1 MSLYIRMMTD
11 VINQIEHNISDQI
24 TLQNLSRQFCLS
36 EFHFSRLFRAIIGK
50 SPKQY
55 ILERKL
61 SLAGIKLKET
71 DISVIDIA
79 YDFGFKYP
87 EVFSRAFRKQFGV
100 SPNVYRKGEYDL
112 QITQKASIVQRDII
126 NHKGLLALKEDYI
139 FIDTFCIS
147 GVKVEVNEYSDD
159 FEDVLKAAGEA
170 FAAKHE
176 HFYSVVNC
184 HGVEDGRYSVFFGKE
199 VLTEGNQNDFEFR
212 TIPGGWYALFNY
224 NGEMLDM
231 RTTFVDD
238 LYRWMIIKEIELSS
252 NGIGMLNIF
261 DTADIMNVKILVP
274 VKEPK

>member
-11 VINQIEHNISDQI
+11 VINQIEHNISDHI

-112 QITQKASIVQRDII
+112 EITQKASIVQRDII

-139 FIDTFCIS
+139 FIETFYLS

-159 FEDVLKAAGEA
+159 FEDILKVAGEA
-170 FAAKHE
+170 FAAEHE

-184 HGVEDGRYSVFFGKE
+184 HGAGDGKYSVFFGEK
-199 VLTEGNQNDFEFR
+199 VLAERNENDSDIR
-212 TIPGGWYALFNY
+212 KIPGGWYAQFNY

-238 LYRWMIIKEIELSS
+238 LYRWMIIKEIEVSS

-261 DTADIMNVKILVP
+261 NTADIMNVKILIP